1 MVNSCS
7 RLGEL
12 AFQENKNSKGFKL
25 LRTGCEMGENDSCS
39 DLGEFYLDLKI
50 YKKCEDY
57 TEKACSKNIA
67 HACFILS
74 GCLHYQGK
82 EKEALRIVKQNCENN
97 YHKASCELLSSF

>member
-1 MVNSCS
+1 MFSARMIRNEIKKSEQQKNKPTWWANTKTMVE
-7 RLGEL
+7 RLI
-12 AFQENKNSKGFKL
+12 N
-25 LRTGCEMGENDSCS
+25 GCKWGAPNSCS

-50 YKKCEDY
+50 CKKCEDY

-97 YHKASCELLSSF
+97 S